1 METSHTYLLTL
12 NLANMLIRYKE
23 SHICL
28 LSGFEDTGQTMALS
42 TIENGQKQ
50 GNQNRTARLVMST
63 EIIVRVRSW

>member
-1 METSHTYLLTL
+1 
-12 NLANMLIRYKE
+12 MLIRYKE

-63 EIIVRVRSW
+63 EIIGRVRSW